1 LNLPLVGVWVQLLRV
16 PFWILGPTVIVI
28 AAVGTYSLGND
39 FFDVGVLAI
48 AGAAGYVL
56 RKANFDAGPFVMAFV
71 LAAMV
76 DTSLR
81 QGLLMGDGSPMI
93 FLTRPISG
101 TIIALAVLY
110 GIVQL
115 WLSWRRARTIAE
127 AV

>member
-1 LNLPLVGVWVQLLRV
+1 
-16 PFWILGPTVIVI
+16 
-28 AAVGTYSLGND
+28 
-39 FFDVGVLAI
+39 
-48 AGAAGYVL
+48 
-56 RKANFDAGPFVMAFV
+56 
-71 LAAMV
+71 
-76 DTSLR
+76 
-81 QGLLMGDGSPMI
+81 MGDGSPMI